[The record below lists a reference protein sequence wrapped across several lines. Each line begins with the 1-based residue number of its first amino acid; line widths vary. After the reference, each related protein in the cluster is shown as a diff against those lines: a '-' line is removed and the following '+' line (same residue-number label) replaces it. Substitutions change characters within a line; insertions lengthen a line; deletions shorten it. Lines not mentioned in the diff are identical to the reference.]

1 MWKPSPVT
9 PLILWATCLGEKK
22 NENSLSDRFVG
33 VDLTIEKLKMIF
45 LLEASS
51 VGAGRIIGALFVIY
65 GVVSF
70 VCIGHYFDALFS
82 WFPWSGWLFN
92 PLGTIVFQKFSS
104 IVPLNSADAT
114 SGIGYIILLLGYP
127 GFFVVTGL
135 IALVKG

>member
-1 MWKPSPVT
+1 M
-9 PLILWATCLGEKK
+9 L
-22 NENSLSDRFVG
+22 
-33 VDLTIEKLKMIF
+33 F

-51 VGAGRIIGALFVIY
+51 VGAKKIIGALSVIY
-65 GVVSF
+65 GIVSF

-104 IVPLNSADAT
+104 VVPLNSADAT
-114 SGIGYIILLLGYP
+114 SGIGYIILLWGYP

>member
-9 PLILWATCLGEKK
+9 PLVLWATCLGERK

-33 VDLTIEKLKMIF
+33 VGLTIEKLNMLF

-51 VGAGRIIGALFVIY
+51 VSARRIIGALSVIY
-65 GVVSF
+65 GIVSF
-70 VCIGHYFDALFS
+70 VYIGHFVDGLFS

-104 IVPLNSADAT
+104 VVPLNSADAT
-114 SGIGYIILLLGYP
+114 SGMGYVIDLLFYP
-127 GFFVVTGL
+127 GFFAVAGL
-135 IALVKG
+135 IALVKS

>member
-1 MWKPSPVT
+1 
-9 PLILWATCLGEKK
+9 
-22 NENSLSDRFVG
+22 VG
-33 VDLTIEKLKMIF
+33 VGLTIEKLNLLF

-51 VGAGRIIGALFVIY
+51 VGAKRIVGALFVIY

-70 VCIGHYFDALFS
+70 VCIGHYFDGLFS

-104 IVPLNSADAT
+104 VVPLNSADAT
-114 SGIGYIILLLGYP
+114 SGIGYVIDLLFYP
-127 GFFVVTGL
+127 GFFVVAGL